1 MAEGSDGDK
10 RMLLKLSTVV
20 KYAKV
25 DYEGLEGCLEL
36 RDLNDIGPWS
46 LPLTTEM
53 TLQCFIYGQ
62 TPSVHTR
69 FFIQSKKPL
78 YHNNA
83 TYCGGLNT
91 SYSQSPQTPCCI
103 LGRPGPSATPRN
115 FPMMKHGVV
124 PEVDS
129 RRWTGGGCWVRLL
142 HFGNASSW
150 KDPVNIGLGISQL
163 GLQALPPQHLSTVQR
178 YPLVTLRCADVLTSS
193 QSQPRKPSW
202 NVLNEANVW
211 KKKNP
216 EEHIVQCCQSQD
228 IWNPAGSGLKFSP
241 VKDQYP

>member
-1 MAEGSDGDK
+1 MKDALNS
-10 RMLLKLSTVV
+10 
-20 KYAKV
+20 
-25 DYEGLEGCLEL
+25 
-36 RDLNDIGPWS
+36 DLNDIGPRS

-53 TLQCFIYGQ
+53 TLQCSIYGQ

-103 LGRPGPSATPRN
+103 LGRPGPSATLRN

-129 RRWTGGGCWVRLL
+129 RRRTGGGCWVRLL

-150 KDPVNIGLGISQL
+150 KDPVNIGLGSVSRVSKPCPTTPEHCTKVPV
-163 GLQALPPQHLSTVQR
+163 GNPKMFRRPDFGSKSTQ
-178 YPLVTLRCADVLTSS
+178 YLIFF
-193 QSQPRKPSW
+193 
-202 NVLNEANVW
+202 N
-211 KKKNP
+211 
-216 EEHIVQCCQSQD
+216 SQD
-228 IWNPAGSGLKFSP
+228 WWVQSSWVTPQFG
-241 VKDQYP
+241 